1 MYIIKVKGKDL
12 ACAME
17 ARGHLHTLATFLPGN
32 ELGIV
37 Y

>member
-12 ACAME
+12 VRAIE

-32 ELGIV
+32 ELIA